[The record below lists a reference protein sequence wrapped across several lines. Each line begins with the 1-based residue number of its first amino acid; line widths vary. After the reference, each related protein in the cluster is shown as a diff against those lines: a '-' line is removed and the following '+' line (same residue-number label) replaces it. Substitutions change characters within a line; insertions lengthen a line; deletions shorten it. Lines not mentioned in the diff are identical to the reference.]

1 MNPFALACFVCGVIG
16 LGILCANLA
25 NLSQTAQISDL
36 RSRTKVLESALKA
49 YNIPFKQEVE

>member
-1 MNPFALACFVCGVIG
+1 MNPFALACFVIA
-16 LGILCANLA
+16 ILCANLA